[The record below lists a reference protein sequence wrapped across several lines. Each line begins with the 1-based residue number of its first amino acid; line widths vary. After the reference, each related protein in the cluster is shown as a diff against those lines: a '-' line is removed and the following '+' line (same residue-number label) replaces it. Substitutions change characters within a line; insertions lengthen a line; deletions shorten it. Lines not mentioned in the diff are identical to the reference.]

1 MQDVLRNML
10 TEDRIKAFSDGTKY
24 NGIARKLNALLI
36 PVE

>member
-10 TEDRIKAFSDGTKY
+10 IEDRIKSFSEGTTY
-24 NGIARKLNALLI
+24 NDVARKLNALLI